1 MQSRSGTKKS
11 TRPATS
17 PAKQSRT
24 TTQVNEDGSRVTT
37 TVTTKRFTTTHLNQA
52 EYDTL
57 QLLLKEKEIELN
69 NKLGI
74 LVGLEERQAVLD
86 DLKRDLSENQR
97 MIRESDGSRQEL
109 QEQFVIT
116 SRKLEEDTD
125 MKTKYSESLIEE
137 IK

>member
-1 MQSRSGTKKS
+1 MQRSGTKKQS
-11 TRPATS
+11 RPGTS
-17 PAKQSRT
+17 PTKQTRT
-24 TTQVNEDGSRVTT
+24 TTHVNEDGSKVTT
-37 TVTTKRFTTTHLNQA
+37 TVTTKKFTTTHLNQA

-86 DLKRDLSENQR
+86 DLKRDLAENQR

-109 QEQFVIT
+109 QQRALIT
-116 SRKLEEDTD
+116 ATKLEEDTD

>member
-1 MQSRSGTKKS
+1 M
-11 TRPATS
+11 
-17 PAKQSRT
+17 
-24 TTQVNEDGSRVTT
+24 TT
-37 TVTTKRFTTTHLNQA
+37 TVTTKKFTTTHLNQA

-86 DLKRDLSENQR
+86 DLKRDLAENQR

-109 QEQFVIT
+109 QQRALIT
-116 SRKLEEDTD
+116 ATKLEEDTD